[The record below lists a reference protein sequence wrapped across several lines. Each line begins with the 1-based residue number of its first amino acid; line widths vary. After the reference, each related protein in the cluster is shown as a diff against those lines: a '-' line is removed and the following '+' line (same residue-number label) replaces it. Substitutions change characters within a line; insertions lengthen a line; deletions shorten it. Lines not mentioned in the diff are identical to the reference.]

1 MENCIET
8 EILDVAPESLKPA
21 DEAASQTTD
30 EPVGGEAPSESDDET
45 GAGDAS
51 EPGGETKA
59 GDETGDEVA
68 DAPETNPTPTDSA
81 TSPEEVERLVAEAE
95 ARGYER
101 GRNAGIE
108 AWINESRRSALPHS
122 REKPDCE
129 SEIMILNNMRR
140 SVWDE

>member
-8 EILDVAPESLKPA
+8 EILDVASESLKPA
-21 DEAASQTTD
+21 DEAASQTTG
-30 EPVGGEAPSESDDET
+30 EPVGGEAPNGSGDET
-45 GAGDAS
+45 GGGDAS
-51 EPGGETKA
+51 ETGSETEAGGET
-59 GDETGDEVA
+59 GGEVA
-68 DAPETNPTPTDSA
+68 DAPETNPTPTADA
-81 TSPEEVERLVAEAE
+81 RSPEEVERLIAEAE

>member
-8 EILDVAPESLKPA
+8 EILGGAPESPKPA
-21 DEAASQTTD
+21 DEAASQTTG
-30 EPVGGEAPSESDDET
+30 EPAGGEAPNENSDETGASDTTGSGDET
-45 GAGDAS
+45 GAGS
-51 EPGGETKA
+51 
-59 GDETGDEVA
+59 ETGGEVA
-68 DAPETNPTPTDSA
+68 DAPETNPTPTDGA
-81 TSPEEVERLVAEAE
+81 RSPEEVERLVAEAE

>member
-30 EPVGGEAPSESDDET
+30 EPAGGEAPNENSDETGASDASESGDET
-45 GAGDAS
+45 GAG
-51 EPGGETKA
+51 G
-59 GDETGDEVA
+59 EVA
-68 DAPETNPTPTDSA
+68 DALETNPTPTDGA
-81 TSPEEVERLVAEAE
+81 RSPEEVERLVAEAE

>member
-8 EILDVAPESLKPA
+8 EILYVAPESLKPA

-30 EPVGGEAPSESDDET
+30 EPAGGEAPNENSDETGASDASESGDET
-45 GAGDAS
+45 GAG
-51 EPGGETKA
+51 G
-59 GDETGDEVA
+59 EVA
-68 DAPETNPTPTDSA
+68 DALETNPTPTDGA
-81 TSPEEVERLVAEAE
+81 RSPEEVERLVAEAE

>member
-8 EILDVAPESLKPA
+8 EILGGAPESPKPA

-30 EPVGGEAPSESDDET
+30 EPVGEEAPNENSDET
-45 GAGDAS
+45 G
-51 EPGGETKA
+51 GET
-59 GDETGDEVA
+59 GVEVA
-68 DAPETNPTPTDSA
+68 DAPETNPTPTDGA

-108 AWINESRRSALPHS
+108 AWINESRSALPHS

>member
-8 EILDVAPESLKPA
+8 EILGGAPESLKPA

-30 EPVGGEAPSESDDET
+30 EPVGEEAPNESGDET
-45 GAGDAS
+45 GGGDAS
-51 EPGGETKA
+51 ETEAGGET
-59 GDETGDEVA
+59 GGEVA
-68 DAPETNPTPTDSA
+68 DAPETNPTPTDGA
-81 TSPEEVERLVAEAE
+81 ISPEEVERLIAEAE

-108 AWINESRRSALPHS
+108 AWINESRRIALPHS